1 MQMGGGLLISPGK
14 PFPAPAG
21 GGGGGRGK
29 KTKRER
35 ELPHRQ
41 QPPPLCSAAV
51 VNRHRFVPDKEKSGR
66 AVGATAPAELGGA
79 EALVDLQQPEKS

>member
-1 MQMGGGLLISPGK
+1 MGGQGEKNQTGK
-14 PFPAPAG
+14 GAAPPPAA
-21 GGGGGRGK
+21 
-29 KTKRER
+29 
-35 ELPHRQ
+35 
-41 QPPPLCSAAV
+41 PPLCSAAV